1 MGEQQQKEIFTRN
14 LNRYVAESGKTQ
26 LEIANAIGV
35 SAQTF
40 NSWCRGVAIPRMDK
54 IQKLSDFFGIKK
66 SDLIDEPADDST
78 PALVCSDEGER
89 RLIEMYRSLNI
100 LGRRKA
106 LDSLEDLT
114 QIEKYIKIS
123 SSDCEAV

>member
-1 MGEQQQKEIFTRN
+1 MGISERIKYLRDLHNI
-14 LNRYVAESGKTQ
+14 TQ
-26 LEIANAIGV
+26 SELGRIAGV
-35 SAQTF
+35 SDKAVSTWE
-40 NSWCRGVAIPRMDK
+40 NGSAEPRMGA
-54 IQKLSDFFGIKK
+54 IQRIAEHFGVSKGW
-66 SDLIDEPADDST
+66 LIGESPLDDST